1 MAHPAP
7 PRPADPGE
15 GMPTL
20 PRQLP
25 PTASG
30 GPPPASRAAARPAR
44 PVPHFQAPGRGPVR
58 ARRRS
63 VVQPWMVIVA
73 IILAAAVAG
82 VIIALSGPN
91 VAVLRG
97 K

>member
-1 MAHPAP
+1 M
-7 PRPADPGE
+7 
-15 GMPTL
+15 L
-20 PRQLP
+20 
-25 PTASG
+25 
-30 GPPPASRAAARPAR
+30 
-44 PVPHFQAPGRGPVR
+44 
-58 ARRRS
+58 
-63 VVQPWMVIVA
+63 QPWMVIVA